1 MRKDIK
7 APSIYPSILSDSKKT
22 VSRQLGLLRQHQV
35 PFVQLDVIDG
45 FYADNLTLTPS
56 DYAEYEFGQLQVDFH
71 LMVEEPLDYV
81 YEILDHKEKL
91 PVRAIIAQVERMS
104 HQANYVSLVKEVGF
118 LVGLSYDL
126 YTPFESIDASVWPDL
141 DFVQVMGVEAGF
153 QGQQFSSASLELI
166 HQVIKWRA
174 DNKLDFKLLV
184 DGGVK
189 PEILDELKTLE
200 LDGLVVGSFLW
211 QAENFQNL
219 YDI

>member
-45 FYADNLTLTPS
+45 FYAGNLTLTPS

>member
-45 FYADNLTLTPS
+45 FYAGNLTLTPS

-104 HQANYVSLVKEVGF
+104 HQANYVSLVKEVCF